1 MSPHVLRRATL
12 VALLLTLLTA
22 APALAHTSLVKST
35 PAAGAVLP
43 TAPTT
48 ISLTFGEAV
57 TLPPDPLQITG
68 PGGAAW
74 TVGKATIDDAT
85 VSFPVTATGP
95 AGAYTMAW
103 QVIADDGDTVKGTV
117 PFTLSAPAT
126 PPTTAA
132 PATAAAAPTT
142 AAAAAPPTTVGQQA
156 ETSSGGVPAWV
167 WVVVVVVVVAA
178 IAGWVVRSRRR
189 A

>member
-1 MSPHVLRRATL
+1 MSPHHIFRRAAL

-22 APALAHTSLVKST
+22 APALAHTTLIKST

-43 TAPTT
+43 AAPTT
-48 ISLTFGEAV
+48 VSLTFGEAV
-57 TLPPDPLQITG
+57 TLPANPLQITG

-85 VSFPVTATGP
+85 LTFPVTATGP

-103 QVIADDGDTVKGTV
+103 QVISDDGDTLKGTV
-117 PFTLSAPAT
+117 AFTLSAPAT
-126 PPTTAA
+126 PTTTAA
-132 PATAAAAPTT
+132 PATSAAAVTT
-142 AAAAAPPTTVGQQA
+142 AAAVTPTPVSQQT

-167 WVVVVVVVVAA
+167 WVVVIVVVLAA
-178 IAGWVVRSRRR
+178 IAGLVVRSRRR

>member
-1 MSPHVLRRATL
+1 MSPRVLRRGAL

-48 ISLTFGEAV
+48 VSLTFGEAV
-57 TLPPDPLQITG
+57 TLPANPLQSTG

-85 VSFPVTATGP
+85 VSFPVSATGP
-95 AGAYTMAW
+95 AGPYTMAW
-103 QVIADDGDTVKGTV
+103 QVISDDGDTVKGTV
-117 PFTLSAPAT
+117 AFTLSAPAAT
-126 PPTTAA
+126 MTTAA
-132 PATAAAAPTT
+132 PATYAFPTNGRYQLWAQVRRDWQLITIPITVDVAP
-142 AAAAAPPTTVGQQA
+142 
-156 ETSSGGVPAWV
+156 
-167 WVVVVVVVVAA
+167 
-178 IAGWVVRSRRR
+178 AG
-189 A
+189 AGA

>member
-1 MSPHVLRRATL
+1 MSPHVLRRAAL

-48 ISLTFGEAV
+48 VSLTFGEAV
-57 TLPPDPLQITG
+57 TLPANPVQITG

-103 QVIADDGDTVKGTV
+103 QVISDDGDTVKGTV

-126 PPTTAA
+126 PTTTAA
-132 PATAAAAPTT
+132 PATSAAALTT
-142 AAAAAPPTTVGQQA
+142 AAAAATPVGQQA

-167 WVVVVVVVVAA
+167 WVIVVVVILAA
-178 IAGWVVRSRRR
+178 IAGLVVRSRRR